1 MRARIGGTAVGLAIL
16 MGASVPSFASGAT
29 QTVTTQTVTS
39 TVTVAT
45 PVSATASAT
54 SGSSTASP
62 GSGTDSSS
70 TSTTGSSTT
79 TSGTTTS
86 STGTAGGET
95 NPTPRGEA
103 LAVLALLFGA
113 AGVLI
118 VVVFLAKDRAGTRA
132 TFADAVAAGQY
143 VTGVGEAA
151 SGVAAPGALL
161 ARMAGVAAEVP
172 EIEGPGEVV
181 VGTAAA
187 FVAKV
192 GDNEAIATW
201 TVDPPAAAELP
212 AGDTNRLLLVARQPG
227 PFKLTAKVGGEASE
241 PKQVNARPASAKAS
255 VLPFLGAGWGGVVV
269 GIVIASITAA
279 LGFAHALS
287 TDAVATILGALV
299 GYVVA
304 KSQGEPGPGGG
315 SSGGGGSGGAGGS
328 GGTQSTGA

>member
-1 MRARIGGTAVGLAIL
+1 MRTPLRGAAVALAIL
-16 MGASVPSFASGAT
+16 TTACAAGPAVAAA
-29 QTVTTQTVTS
+29 QTVTT
-39 TVTVAT
+39 TVTVTRT
-45 PVSATASAT
+45 PSPAPAT

-62 GSGTDSSS
+62 GSSTTSGTDSDS

-79 TSGTTTS
+79 TSSTTTS

-103 LAVLALLFGA
+103 LALLALLFGA
-113 AGVLI
+113 VGVLI

-132 TFADAVAAGQY
+132 TFSATVAAGQY
-143 VTGVGEAA
+143 VTGIGEAA

-187 FVAKV
+187 FIAKV

-304 KSQGEPGPGGG
+304 KSQGEPGPGG
-315 SSGGGGSGGAGGS
+315 SSGAGGAGGS